1 MKGIYRLH
9 QFSKVE
15 MFAFATPETSDQ
27 LHSELVELQVE
38 LFKELGLHFRYEPA
52 AFAFSVLRFHS
63 VTVGD
68 DELNAWWRSG
78 MASYL
83 IVRHS
88 MPPSKHAHVSNGVI
102 ACVCRVLDM
111 PTEDLGAPAYRKID
125 IEAFMPGRAGYGE
138 VSAAAGCA

>member
-1 MKGIYRLH
+1 
-9 QFSKVE
+9 
-15 MFAFATPETSDQ
+15 
-27 LHSELVELQVE
+27 VE

-88 MPPSKHAHVSNGVI
+88 MPPSKHALWSS
-102 ACVCRVLDM
+102 CEQWCDCMCLQ
-111 PTEDLGAPAYRKID
+111 GAGYADRG
-125 IEAFMPGRAGYGE
+125 FGRAG
-138 VSAAAGCA
+138 VSQDRH